1 MVSGNHSLHSEGRA
15 PSPQDRKK
23 MPHNDEERSQ
33 QSLYMINVG
42 TESPEVV
49 LRDAYISAKDIAVE
63 RPLPLTGTHTP
74 PVNFAM
80 VVPGLYR
87 SGYPQAPDYSFMR
100 TLNLKTIVTLVGKE
114 LPDGY
119 QDFIKDN
126 NIKHEI
132 FDMAGTKK
140 ADIPA
145 KTMQSIIA
153 VVGNRKNYPLL
164 IHCNQGKH
172 RTGCVVGIL
181 RKASEWDTK
190 SIIREYTKF
199 AEPKVRETDVKY
211 ITNFS
216 MSDIKS
222 VTPKS
227 NSLPFIQNTL
237 YGMVMLASFTI
248 SVWVY
253 SGTRLLPLTTF

>member
-1 MVSGNHSLHSEGRA
+1 MGKMISGKHLLHDGDRA
-15 PSPQDRKK
+15 PAQDCKA
-23 MPHNDEERSQ
+23 MAHSDEERLRL
-33 QSLYMINVG
+33 LYMINIG
-42 TESPEVV
+42 SESPEAV
-49 LRDAYISAKDIAVE
+49 LREAYISAKDIAVE
-63 RPLPLTGTHTP
+63 RPLPFTTTP

-80 VVPGLYR
+80 VAPGLYR

-119 QDFIKDN
+119 QEFIKGN
-126 NIKHEI
+126 HIKHEI

-181 RKASEWDTK
+181 RKASEWDTT

-211 ITNFS
+211 ITDFS
-216 MSDIKS
+216 LSDLKN
-222 VTPKS
+222 VVPKPS
-227 NSLPFIQNTL
+227 RLPFIQNTF
-237 YGMVMLASFTI
+237 YGMVMVASFTL
-248 SVWVY
+248 SVWMY
-253 SGTRLLPLTTF
+253 STKLLLLTTT

>member
-1 MVSGNHSLHSEGRA
+1 MVSGKHSFHDEGRA
-15 PSPQDRKK
+15 PLQDRKK
-23 MPHNDEERSQ
+23 MPRNDEERSQ
-33 QSLYMINVG
+33 SLYMINLG
-42 TESPEVV
+42 SESPEVM
-49 LRDAYISAKDIAVE
+49 LRDAYVSAKDIAVE
-63 RPLPLTGTHTP
+63 RPLPLTSTQNP

-114 LPDGY
+114 FPEGY
-119 QDFIKDN
+119 QDFIKEN

-164 IHCNQGKH
+164 VHCNQGKH

-181 RKASEWDTK
+181 RKASEWDIK

-216 MSDIKS
+216 VSDIKS

-227 NSLPFIQNTL
+227 SNQPFIQNTV

-253 SGTRLLPLTTF
+253 SGIRLLPLTTF

>member
-1 MVSGNHSLHSEGRA
+1 MGKMISGKHSLCEGDRA
-15 PSPQDRKK
+15 SAQDRKT
-23 MPHNDEERSQ
+23 MSHNDEERH
-33 QSLYMINVG
+33 QSLYLINIG

-49 LRDAYISAKDIAVE
+49 LREAYISAKDIAVD
-63 RPLPLTGTHTP
+63 RPLALTGAP

-100 TLNLKTIVTLVGKE
+100 TLKLKTIVTLVGKE

-119 QDFIKDN
+119 EQFIKGN
-126 NIKHEI
+126 HIKHEI

-164 IHCNQGKH
+164 VHCNQGKH

-181 RKASEWDTK
+181 RKASEWDTT

-216 MSDIKS
+216 VSDLRS
-222 VTPKS
+222 VMPKPS
-227 NSLPFIQNTL
+227 RLPLIQNTF
-237 YGMVMLASFTI
+237 YGMVMLASFTV
-248 SVWVY
+248 SVWMY
-253 SGTRLLPLTTF
+253 STRILLLTTA